1 MSDPIP
7 PPVAVP
13 SQPPAKGNRTLIIV
27 LCVLGGLLVLF
38 GGCAVA
44 CTFLVGK
51 KAKEIASSSQSNPAY
66 TALNIMAAFHPDLEI
81 VSKDEKSG
89 LIVLKNKKT
98 GETSSIDTTQY
109 NKENIGQLMEN
120 LANGKGV
127 PADLARAAANVGD
140 ADAETDA
147 ETVPDFPS
155 YVVPYPGASRL
166 SMKAGEDAGMFDFNF
181 EYSAVTDDDP
191 AKILDF
197 YQQSLEAS
205 GFQINR
211 DAPGKGFH
219 GPKGH
224 LTANKT
230 DPAMS
235 VYVDAET
242 EFNQKVR
249 LRITGGEVRK

>member
-1 MSDPIP
+1 MSNPTP
-7 PPVAVP
+7 PPAAAAP
-13 SQPPAKGNRTLIIV
+13 QPPAKSNRTLIIV
-27 LCVLGGLLVLF
+27 LCVVGGLLLLF

-44 CTFLVGK
+44 CTILVGK
-51 KAKEIASSSQSNPAY
+51 KAKEFSSTSQSNPAY
-66 TALNIMAAFHPDLEI
+66 AALSIMAAFHPDLEI

-89 LIVLKNKKT
+89 LIVIKNKKT
-98 GETSSIDTTQY
+98 GETSNIDTTKY
-109 NKENIGQLMEN
+109 NKDNIGQLIEN

-127 PADLARAAANVGD
+127 PVDLTRAAATSGAAEAIGD
-140 ADAETDA
+140 G
-147 ETVPDFPS
+147 ETVSEFPE

-166 SMKAGEDAGMFDFNF
+166 SMKAGEDSGMFNF
-181 EYSAVTDDDP
+181 GYEYSAVTDDDP

-197 YQQSLEAS
+197 YQQSLEAA
-205 GFQINR
+205 GFQISR

-235 VYVDAET
+235 VYVDTET
-242 EFNQKVR
+242 EFNHKVR
-249 LRITGGEVRK
+249 IRITGGEMRK